1 MFRSWSLDCR
11 SGAYHKKDQ
20 YNKIRNPQWVTLG
33 GKSVIA
39 HKTLIPMICLLC
51 TVLAYTAYA
60 ESEESTAAFTFGTI
74 EILKAGEQEWR
85 FLEKGMVL
93 AVDDLVRM
101 PPFSLLRL
109 KIADDTR
116 LPTLS
121 GGREA
126 FVGTLINEGLQRRD
140 AQKGKRINE
149 DFDADPATD
158 VLPVGNKPKT
168 RNRASAFERLPTMKV
183 SQSELETLRHK
194 IDLLPDEIVSLV
206 SPLLINPVGENV
218 ENPAYPAP
226 NLGLARKI
234 YGILNAI
241 EVEVSL
247 RPLLYAQLLRHAGL
261 DVDLDANQK
270 GQLFVIFD
278 SEVLSS
284 NAKQIAA
291 NQQLI
296 HEKNGEDTVWIAVQI
311 QSSRQNFTTAWYQGS
326 QQ

>member
-1 MFRSWSLDCR
+1 M
-11 SGAYHKKDQ
+11 
-20 YNKIRNPQWVTLG
+20 
-33 GKSVIA
+33 IA
-39 HKTLIPMICLLC
+39 HKTLIFTICLLC

-60 ESEESTAAFTFGTI
+60 ESEESTATFTFGKI
-74 EILKAGEQEWR
+74 EILKTGEQEWR

-121 GGREA
+121 GGREV
-126 FVGTLINEGLQRRD
+126 FVGTLINEGLRHRET
-140 AQKGKRINE
+140 QKGRRISVDSDE
-149 DFDADPATD
+149 DPATD

-168 RNRASAFERLPTMKV
+168 RNRALAFEGLPAMKV
-183 SQSELETLRHK
+183 SQSELEILRRK
-194 IDLLPDEIVSLV
+194 IDLLPDEFVSLV
-206 SPLLINPVGENV
+206 SPLLSSAGENV
-218 ENPAYPAP
+218 EDPAYPAP

-234 YGILNAI
+234 YGVLNAI
-241 EVEVSL
+241 DVEASP
-247 RPLLYAQLLRHAGL
+247 RPLLYAQLLHHAGL
-261 DVDLDANQK
+261 NVDLDVNEK

-278 SEVLSS
+278 SEVLS
-284 NAKQIAA
+284 NDAKQIAA

-296 HEKNGEDTVWIAVQI
+296 HMRQGADTIWIAVEV
-311 QSSRQNFTTAWYQGS
+311 QSSQQNFTTAWYQGS

>member
-1 MFRSWSLDCR
+1 M
-11 SGAYHKKDQ
+11 
-20 YNKIRNPQWVTLG
+20 IT
-33 GKSVIA
+33 

-51 TVLAYTAYA
+51 AVLAYTAYA
-60 ESEESTAAFTFGTI
+60 ESEESTAAFTFGKI
-74 EILKAGEQEWR
+74 EILKTGEQEWR

-121 GGREA
+121 GGRE
-126 FVGTLINEGLQRRD
+126 VLVRTLINEGLQRRD
-140 AQKGKRINE
+140 AQKGRRINE
-149 DFDADPATD
+149 DFDEDPATD

-168 RNRASAFERLPTMKV
+168 RDRASAFEGLPAVKI

-206 SPLLINPVGENV
+206 SPLFISPVGENV

-226 NLGLARKI
+226 NLDLARKV
-234 YGILNAI
+234 YGILNTI
-241 EVEVSL
+241 EAKISL
-247 RPLLYAQLLRHAGL
+247 RPLLYAQLLHHVGL
-261 DVDLDANQK
+261 DVDLNVNEE
-270 GQLFVIFD
+270 GQLFVVFD
-278 SEVLSS
+278 SEVLSD

-296 HEKNGEDTVWIAVQI
+296 HKRQGEDTIWIAVQI
-311 QSSRQNFTTAWYQGS
+311 QSSQQNFTTAWYQGS